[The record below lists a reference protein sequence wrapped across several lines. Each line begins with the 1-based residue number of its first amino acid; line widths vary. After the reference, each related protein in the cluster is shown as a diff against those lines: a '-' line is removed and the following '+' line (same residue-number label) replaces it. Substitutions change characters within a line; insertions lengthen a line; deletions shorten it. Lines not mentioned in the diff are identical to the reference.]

1 MEKKK
6 QEKSVE
12 ELKKEAKQVYEKF
25 KKGEKL
31 STEDLFLLQR
41 FGQI

>member
-1 MEKKK
+1 VKK
-6 QEKSVE
+6 QEKSTD
-12 ELKKEAKQVYEKF
+12 ELKKEAKLVYERF

-41 FGQI
+41 FGQV